1 MIPQLLAKLVEK
13 KDLSESE
20 IEKAFE
26 FIMDGKATPAQI
38 AAFITALRMKGETVE
53 EICGAA
59 KAMIKKAHTVHIRK
73 EKEDILLDVCGTG
86 GDAHNTFNI
95 STACAFVLA
104 AGGIKIAKHGNRS
117 VSSKCGS
124 ADVLEALGVK
134 IELSSE
140 AVKRCIE
147 QIGIG
152 FLFAPLFHPAMK
164 YAALP
169 RREIGIRTIFNILG
183 PLTNPARVNAQVL
196 GVFSPMLTEKL
207 AQVLKRLG
215 LKKAAVVSG
224 MDGMDEV
231 SICAKSKV
239 SFLQNGVIES
249 FEIDPEDFGI
259 KRASIADIRGGDAKK
274 NAEIIIGVLSGE
286 KGPKRDAVLMNASLG
301 FVVAERAK
309 DIKEG
314 IEIAEDIIDR
324 GDALKKLKDFVRFTN
339 EYASLKA

>member
-1 MIPQLLAKLVEK
+1 
-13 KDLSESE
+13 
-20 IEKAFE
+20 
-26 FIMDGKATPAQI
+26 
-38 AAFITALRMKGETVE
+38 
-53 EICGAA
+53 
-59 KAMIKKAHTVHIRK
+59 
-73 EKEDILLDVCGTG
+73 
-86 GDAHNTFNI
+86 
-95 STACAFVLA
+95 
-104 AGGIKIAKHGNRS
+104 
-117 VSSKCGS
+117 
-124 ADVLEALGVK
+124 
-134 IELSSE
+134 LSSE

-239 SFLQNGVIES
+239 SYLRDGIIES

-259 KRASIADIRGGDAKK
+259 KRASISDIRGGDAKK

>member
-20 IEKAFE
+20 MEKAFE

-38 AAFITALRMKGETVE
+38 AAFITALRMKGETVD

-59 KAMIKKAHTVHIRK
+59 KAMIKKAHTVHIK
-73 EKEDILLDVCGTG
+73 KEDVLLDVCGTG